1 MIPKAP
7 RIGPFKEHLC
17 ESLAARDVTFSLA
30 NYLLGERQG
39 MSARGDPR
47 QNRPLLDSNLFRV
60 NVS

>member
-1 MIPKAP
+1 MIPQAP
-7 RIGPFKEHLC
+7 RIGPFKERLC
-17 ESLAARDVTFSLA
+17 ESLTARDVTLSLA

>member
-1 MIPKAP
+1 MIPQAP

-17 ESLAARDVTFSLA
+17 ESLTARDVTLSLA